1 MLEKL
6 NCLIS
11 LCLPPIL
18 ALVKP
23 ILELVTAIL
32 EVDLTLNLPL
42 ILELVTPF
50 FESGWMFIES
60 SSDSIYGVAT
70 STSVVRPDVLS
81 NSLMSS
87 Y

>member
-6 NCLIS
+6 ICLIS

-18 ALVKP
+18 ELVKP

-32 EVDLTLNLPL
+32 EVDLTCDLPL

-50 FESGWMFIES
+50 FESGI
-60 SSDSIYGVAT
+60 
-70 STSVVRPDVLS
+70 RLDVDQR
-81 NSLMSS
+81 
-87 Y
+87 YI